1 MLHSPME
8 VKRRDAQNNSR
19 KRPAVARFPVR
30 CTFPQLTKYFNDMR
44 QVTLKVMNDDRNGES
59 AAADGAPCIPVPRLA
74 RRLRWIV
81 PGKSV
86 GMRAR
91 PRDKESLTGT
101 RATTDEKEGQRK
113 G

>member
-59 AAADGAPCIPVPRLA
+59 SVASWRPLHPGA
-74 RRLRWIV
+74 
-81 PGKSV
+81 
-86 GMRAR
+86 
-91 PRDKESLTGT
+91 
-101 RATTDEKEGQRK
+101 
-113 G
+113 